1 MDIKDI
7 EAYKKEM
14 MKLYNKG
21 KPVEQVGN
29 YNNITAAEEKM
40 AEEFTAQKENNV
52 PAAYRRGSSAENYT
66 EMTADEEKMAEEFTA
81 AKENNVPAGYQNR
94 EQQNIVKDDSEYDDK
109 DYADA
114 EHDTS
119 YYPYTADEEEAE
131 LERIINGA
139 DLSDIEQL
147 DEQDSS
153 VPSELGNSTG
163 FILVNVRAGN
173 EAAPIV
179 GASVV
184 VTAIDNG
191 KRLLA
196 AAGITDI
203 SGTVTGIEVPAPD
216 KVYSLTPNTEV
227 RPYSLFDVSVRARGF
242 FNARSIDVP
251 VFSGITSVQN
261 FNMVPLPIGTE
272 AGEDTLTYFNS
283 EQLS

>member
-21 KPVEQVGN
+21 KPVEQVGS
-29 YNNITAAEEKM
+29 YDNITAAEEKM
-40 AEEFTAQKENNV
+40 AEKFTADKENNV
-52 PAAYRRGSSAENYT
+52 PAEYLRRQSVENSL
-66 EMTADEEKMAEEFTA
+66 EMTEAEMKMAEEFTVQ
-81 AKENNVPAGYQNR
+81 KENTVPAEFQNR
-94 EQQNIVKDDSEYDDK
+94 ETENSGNGDKEYDDK

-173 EAAPIV
+173 EATPIV

-216 KVYSLTPNTEV
+216 KAYSLTPNTEV
-227 RPYSLFDVSVRARGF
+227 RPYSLFDISVRARGF

>member
-14 MKLYNKG
+14 MKLYSKG
-21 KPVEQVGN
+21 KPVEKTESRDELSVAES
-29 YNNITAAEEKM
+29 YVEISAAEEKM
-40 AEEFTAQKENNV
+40 AEEFTADKENTV
-52 PAAYRRGSSAENYT
+52 PAE
-66 EMTADEEKMAEEFTA
+66 
-81 AKENNVPAGYQNR
+81 YQNR
-94 EQQNIVKDDSEYDDK
+94 GQKKSENGEKDYDDK

-147 DEQDSS
+147 HEQNAPA
-153 VPSELGNSTG
+153 PSELGNSTG

-173 EAAPIV
+173 EATPIV

-216 KVYSLTPNTEV
+216 KSYSLTPDTEV
-227 RPYSLFDVSVRARGF
+227 RPYSLFDISVRAKGF

-261 FNMVPLPIGTE
+261 FNMVPLPIGSAE
-272 AGEDTLTYFNS
+272 GEETLTYLNS
-283 EQLS
+283 GQFS

>member
-14 MKLYNKG
+14 MKLYSKG
-21 KPVEQVGN
+21 KPAEQAESSDE
-29 YNNITAAEEKM
+29 ISAAESKM
-40 AEEFTAQKENNV
+40 AEEFTAEKENNV
-52 PAAYRRGSSAENYT
+52 PAE
-66 EMTADEEKMAEEFTA
+66 
-81 AKENNVPAGYQNR
+81 YQNR
-94 EQQNIVKDDSEYDDK
+94 GQKKSENGEKDYDDK

-131 LERIINGA
+131 LERIIYGD
-139 DLSDIEQL
+139 DLSDIERL
-147 DEQDSS
+147 DEQDSTA
-153 VPSELGNSTG
+153 PTELGNSTG

-173 EAAPIV
+173 EATPIV

-196 AAGITDI
+196 AVGITDI

-216 KVYSLTPNTEV
+216 KAYSLTPDTEV
-227 RPYSLFDVSVRARGF
+227 RPYSLFDISVRAKGF

-261 FNMVPLPIGTE
+261 FNMVPLPIGSAE
-272 AGEDTLTYFNS
+272 GEETLTYLNS
-283 EQLS
+283 GQFS

>member
-52 PAAYRRGSSAENYT
+52 PEAYRERNSAENVV
-66 EMTADEEKMAEEFTA
+66 EMTEAEAKIAEEFTA
-81 AKENNVPAGYQNR
+81 NKENNVPAEYQYRDTENSR
-94 EQQNIVKDDSEYDDK
+94 NGDNEYDDK

-131 LERIINGA
+131 LERIINSA
-139 DLSDIEQL
+139 DLSDIERL

-153 VPSELGNSTG
+153 VSSELGNSTG

-173 EAAPIV
+173 EATPVV

-196 AAGITDI
+196 GAGITDI

-216 KVYSLTPNTEV
+216 KAYSLTPDTEV
-227 RPYSLFDVSVRARGF
+227 RPYSLFDISVRARGF

-261 FNMVPLPIGTE
+261 FNMVPLPIGSTE
-272 AGEDTLTYFNS
+272 GEDTLTYFNS
-283 EQLS
+283 EQFS

>member
-21 KPVEQVGN
+21 KPVEQTESRDELSVAEN
-29 YNNITAAEEKM
+29 YVEISAAEEKM
-40 AEEFTAQKENNV
+40 AEEFTAQKENTV
-52 PAAYRRGSSAENYT
+52 P
-66 EMTADEEKMAEEFTA
+66 
-81 AKENNVPAGYQNR
+81 KEYQQR
-94 EQQNIVKDDSEYDDK
+94 EQQKSGEDEKDEYNDK
-109 DYADA
+109 AYDKS

-147 DEQDSS
+147 DEQEIPAS
-153 VPSELGNSTG
+153 SELGNSTG

-173 EAAPIV
+173 EATPIV
-179 GASVV
+179 GASVI
-184 VTAIDNG
+184 VTASDNG
-191 KRLLA
+191 KRVLSA
-196 AAGITDI
+196 VGITDI
-203 SGTVTGIEVPAPD
+203 SGTVAKITVPAPD
-216 KVYSLTPNTEV
+216 KAYSLTPNTDV
-227 RPYSLFDVSVRARGF
+227 RPYSLFDISVRARGF

-261 FNMVPLPIGTE
+261 FNMIPLPIGAKSDE
-272 AGEDTLTYFNS
+272 ETLTYFNR
-283 EQLS
+283 EQFS